1 MVDLFTIRIFAMKKT
16 VNNRPCAS
24 LASLAA
30 QVQAE
35 NHDISTKVDEV
46 KTESVKSLGLK
57 EVSDIA
63 RRIKEEQP
71 KVATMYVS
79 VEIKSAL
86 ERLKLIEGF
95 EKLPLSA
102 VTAAILE
109 GFLSLNERE
118 IKELLMKKI

>member
-1 MVDLFTIRIFAMKKT
+1 MVGLFTICIFAMKKT
-16 VNNRPCAS
+16 VNNRPSAS

-35 NHDISTKVDEV
+35 NNEVSTKVEEV
-46 KTESVKSLGLK
+46 KNESVKSLGLK

-79 VEIKSAL
+79 TNVKSAL

-102 VTAAILE
+102 VTTAILE
-109 GFLSLNERE
+109 GFLSLNENE

>member
-1 MVDLFTIRIFAMKKT
+1 MVDLFTICIFAMKKT
-16 VNNRPCAS
+16 VNNRQSAS
-24 LASLAA
+24 LASLVA

-35 NHDISTKVDEV
+35 DNDVSTKVDEV
-46 KTESVKSLGLK
+46 RTESVKSLGLK
-57 EVSDIA
+57 EVREIA
-63 RRIKEEQP
+63 QRIRERQP

-79 VEIKSAL
+79 AEIKSAL
-86 ERLKLIEGF
+86 ERFKLIEGF

-109 GFLSLNERE
+109 GFLSLNEDE